1 MPHRTT
7 YFFPRQFPD
16 RGLEPASS
24 SSKQVLDHEKQKIIN
39 NSFSTTIT
47 ASKSSKSAFVVES
60 DRNDDFTSDDV
71 DTFLS
76 HQTKSK
82 KKQQFAA
89 FCDWLVEKKT
99 ELRSNLHVNNNN
111 NNNNKSSFSCDEDQD
126 RNDRELLLPPQ
137 PQPEQQ
143 QQQPRGIE
151 RSLELLDR
159 QVSLPRLSSTD
170 ESSYA
175 GSLFSGTTTF
185 DGNLSSSASG
195 VKDSTK
201 EEEEEVVV
209 VVVEET
215 KEESLAQRAKQS
227 YYLQVSLAKRLG
239 AQAGLACQ
247 MPAVVDERSTG
258 PQVSDAETVSYR
270 LWVYIYTF
278 PLSHAICLT
287 CLSLLFSFR
296 TITT

>member
-16 RGLEPASS
+16 RGFEPASS

-39 NSFSTTIT
+39 NSFSTIT

-71 DTFLS
+71 DSFLS

-99 ELRSNLHVNNNN
+99 ELRSNFHVNNI
-111 NNNNKSSFSCDEDQD
+111 NNKSSFSCDEDQD
-126 RNDRELLLPPQ
+126 HNDRELLLPP
-137 PQPEQQ
+137 PPPPPPEQEQ
-143 QQQPRGIE
+143 HHPRSIE
-151 RSLELLDR
+151 RRLELLDR
-159 QVSLPRLSSTD
+159 QVSLPRVSSTD

-209 VVVEET
+209 VVVEES

-227 YYLQVSLAKRLG
+227 YYLQVSLAKRLA
-239 AQAGLACQ
+239 AQASLACQ
-247 MPAVVDERSTG
+247 MPAVVVESSTG
-258 PQVSDAETVSYR
+258 PQVSDAVTVSYR

-287 CLSLLFSFR
+287 CLSLLFLFR